1 VVVLVVTVLL
11 KTLTVESMLL
21 GLKAVLEEEV
31 AVVVMATALLPQ
43 QLPLVLQIMV
53 LVVVAVHGIHTAVK
67 VVVEQEEV
75 VMWQFVTQTV
85 MEPLYQLVV
94 DLDIPHQLTG
104 LTECTNL
111 QVVQEL

>member
-11 KTLTVESMLL
+11 KTVTVESMLL
-21 GLKAVLEEEV
+21 GLKAVLEVEV
-31 AVVVMATALLPQ
+31 VVVVMVTALQQPQ
-43 QLPLVLQIMV
+43 VLVVLQTMV
-53 LVVVAVHGIHTAVK
+53 LVVVAVRGIHTAVK